1 MSLELGPERSEYDPV
16 VLKAPGCG
24 GLSLGIAITVILAT
38 LFLWPVY
45 RYLRWVVGSLNVLYG
60 FLMMVPLGAL
70 LGLVTG
76 ILGLRKS
83 RRVAT
88 WGVLLNGVILLCVAA
103 AVVLTL
109 R

>member
-1 MSLELGPERSEYDPV
+1 MPLELGPEKSEYDPV
-16 VLKAPGCG
+16 VFKAPGCG
-24 GLSLGIAITVILAT
+24 GVSLGIAVTVILAT

-45 RYLRWVVGSLNVLYG
+45 RYLRWIVGSLNVLYA

-76 ILGLRKS
+76 LLGLRTS
-83 RRVAT
+83 RRISA
-88 WGVLLNGVILLCVAA
+88 WGILLNGLILVCVVAAVILTV
-103 AVVLTL
+103 